1 MKREYI
7 EAGILIGAV
16 ALAIYLS
23 KKGDATLNSAV
34 SKPVVKTGENGGF
47 QNWTDDEMVYDD
59 HLYKNANG
67 LKGIKIK

>member
-16 ALAIYLS
+16 AIGIYLS
-23 KKGDATLNSAV
+23 KKGDRTLNSAV
-34 SKPVVKTGENGGF
+34 SKPVVKMGENGGF
-47 QNWTDDEMVYDD
+47 ENWSDDDMVYDD